1 MGGVIR
7 NVGASL
13 HRTSGTA
20 KNGTWKGTALI
31 PKWTNNGTW
40 TITGINLI
48 DAGGG
53 QTTYTPTGTFGS
65 KPFPSGWPK
74 SFKVTSKPD
83 TVGPTFTSIK
93 WSPGSVN
100 TSSKA
105 KTIAVTVQ
113 AKDALSGVSGFIF
126 ANASVQIGTYPNVK
140 YFQASGGLLKRHG
153 GTSHN
158 GTYKGTLTVPRWVT
172 SGTKKW
178 TLNVSA
184 GDLAGNPAQKN
195 PAGTFKVTSKTDA
208 TKPALKGLTF
218 TPHSVN
224 STNAPKGKTVSV
236 TLKASDTLSGLS
248 YAYATFTSP
257 GGYRVSGFAFP
268 NGHPTSATLKF
279 KVIIPRCSESGIWT
293 ANVTI
298 VDVAQNQG
306 QFTPAQIKAKHFTS
320 TLSVK
325 ALDWQAPGGTVPATV
340 SHTGSVVVTLSEP
353 TLWSGSGSPNPFTV
367 YDAATFNTVNGTWT
381 CKSAAGAVL
390 RQLLTVPRPS
400 RLRASSR
407 RATSRPATST
417 PCSRTAG
424 STTRPATGPPSSTGR
439 SRQRDGGLGLSSAD
453 RQGGSVHVTGPP

>member
-1 MGGVIR
+1 MRRVITRSGGGGTHLRRRTLGVGLVAAAVVAVMIDPGPAQAATIPTPPVNKKICQPTQTPGNPVATSFALSPGAVNVTSTSKKISFTVKATDSTKNIVSIGVGASSAKVGGVLR

-53 QTTYTPTGTFGS
+53 QTTYTPTGTFGW
-65 KPFPSGWPK
+65 KQFPSGWPK

-224 STNAPKGKTVSV
+224 TTNAPKGKTVSV

-257 GGYRVSGFAFP
+257 GGYRMSGFAFP

-298 VDVAQNQG
+298 VDVAG
-306 QFTPAQIKAKHFTS
+306 EETR
-320 TLSVK
+320 
-325 ALDWQAPGGTVPATV
+325 V
-340 SHTGSVVVTLSEP
+340 SSL
-353 TLWSGSGSPNPFTV
+353 L
-367 YDAATFNTVNGTWT
+367 
-381 CKSAAGAVL
+381 L
-390 RQLLTVPRPS
+390 RSRPS
-400 RLRASSR
+400 
-407 RATSRPATST
+407 TSRAP
-417 PCSRTAG
+417 SR
-424 STTRPATGPPSSTGR
+424 
-439 SRQRDGGLGLSSAD
+439 
-453 RQGGSVHVTGPP
+453 